1 MILTNDATF
10 GLKPAL
16 FKSLSYYIDK
26 EFKPVGTVCDLTLG
40 LVVSSTTA
48 ANSMKELAA
57 YTQANLD
64 KSAYG
69 SFGVG
74 SQPHLMGEMYN
85 KLTGSKVT
93 HVPYKGS
100 SPAVIDVIGGQTL
113 FTFRSEEHTSEL
125 QSLMRIS
132 Y

>member
-1 MILTNDATF
+1 
-10 GLKPAL
+10 
-16 FKSLSYYIDK
+16 
-26 EFKPVGTVCDLTLG
+26 
-40 LVVSSTTA
+40 
-48 ANSMKELAA
+48 MKELAA

-100 SPAVIDVIGGQTL
+100 SHAVIDVIGGQTL
-113 FTFRSEEHTSEL
+113 LTFPAMATIQGHIKAGKVQVLALSGEARSPLLPYVPTFREAG
-125 QSLMRIS
+125 
-132 Y
+132 YPG